1 MADLAYRSRGFQ
13 EKLAKFC
20 ETAVVPQSIVDS
32 VAKILA
38 DVRRQGDAGIASTL
52 KRIDGVSLSPAEFR
66 ISKAEMDAAAKR
78 LAKEDL
84 SAIKESIQSV
94 ADFHRHA
101 LPRSWTAKNRH
112 GATIGERF
120 YPIDR
125 VGLYVPTDLA
135 STVIMTGTL
144 AKLANVPEIVA
155 FTPCGKNGVVN
166 DGVLAAMKFVGVNE
180 AYRVGGVCAIGAMAY
195 GTDSIRSVSKVYGPG
210 NAYTVE
216 AKRQVY
222 GAVGVDLLPGPS
234 ELLVIADASANP
246 KFVAA
251 DLLAQAEHGSGREK
265 VFLVSLSKDI
275 AKAIRAEIREQVK
288 TLSRKRLIR
297 QVLKDG
303 FFSVVVESYEEAIEV
318 ANFVAPE
325 HMELE
330 VEPSKFAT
338 MVKSIKTA
346 GAIMQG
352 GWSAT
357 ALGDFVAGPSH
368 ELPTGRSGR
377 YFSGLQV
384 NDFFRRSSLIRYS
397 ESALR
402 KAAPTAEAFARM
414 EGLDGHGRSVSI
426 RLETNNKG

>member
-20 ETAVVPQSIVDS
+20 ETAVVPQTIVDT

-38 DVRRQGDAGIASTL
+38 DVRAQGDAGIAATL
-52 KRIDGVSLSPAEFR
+52 KRIDGVTLKPEGFR
-66 ISKAEMDAAAKR
+66 ISKEEMDAAAMR
-78 LAKEDL
+78 LAKGDL
-84 SAIKESIQSV
+84 EAIKESILSV
-94 ADFHRHA
+94 TEFHRHA
-101 LPRSWTAKNRH
+101 LPKSWAAKNRH
-112 GATIGERF
+112 GARIGERF
-120 YPIDR
+120 YPLER
-125 VGLYVPTDLA
+125 VGLYIPTDLA
-135 STVIMTGTL
+135 STVVMTGAL
-144 AKLANVPEIVA
+144 AKLAKVPEIVA

-166 DGVLAAMKFVGVNE
+166 DAVLAAMKFVGVTE
-180 AYRVGGVCAIGAMAY
+180 AYRVGGVSAVGAMAY

-216 AKRQVY
+216 AKRQVF

-246 KFVAA
+246 KFLAA

-265 VFLVSLSKDI
+265 VFLISLSKDI
-275 AKAIRAEIREQVK
+275 AKAIRSEVREQVK

-303 FFSVVVESYEEAIEV
+303 FLSIVVDSYEEAVEV
-318 ANFVAPE
+318 ANYVAPE

-330 VEPSKFAT
+330 VDPSKFAT
-338 MVKSIKTA
+338 LVKSIKTA

-352 GWSAT
+352 AWSAT

-384 NDFFRRSSLIRYS
+384 SDFYRRSSLIRYS
-397 ESALR
+397 ESALK

-426 RLETNNKG
+426 RLESGQEK